1 MFQKL
6 TKKMIPFYVWFNVG
20 YGATALLISIVNFG
34 MITLLTIK
42 GMGIDAP
49 QWTLFFLTVFATL
62 CLTLLGFFFV
72 RYNIQNQIS
81 EYQNLNMNPQITQ
94 ISADVKWIKERL
106 K

>member
-1 MFQKL
+1 MIKKL
-6 TKKMIPFYVWFNVG
+6 VPFYVWFTVG

-49 QWTLFFLTVFATL
+49 QWTLIFLTIAATIS
-62 CLTLLGFFFV
+62 LTILGFFFV
-72 RYNIQNQIS
+72 RYNIQNQIA
-81 EYQNLNMNPQITQ
+81 EYQNINMNPQIKQ
-94 ISADVKWIKERL
+94 ISADVKWIKENM